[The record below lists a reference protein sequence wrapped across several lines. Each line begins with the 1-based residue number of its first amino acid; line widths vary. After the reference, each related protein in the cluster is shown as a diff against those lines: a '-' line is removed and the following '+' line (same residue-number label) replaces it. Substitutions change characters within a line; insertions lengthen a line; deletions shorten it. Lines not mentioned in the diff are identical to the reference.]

1 MLGRIFLQN
10 HLSRGLFFFFFN
22 IYLTILGLIA
32 ACVSGMQDLCCG
44 TQASFFFFGAQA
56 SCTCL
61 QHVGSAVWLP
71 GPRACRLR
79 SCGAW
84 VVALRH
90 VESSQT
96 RDWTCFPFIG
106 RWVFIH
112 YTIREVMFFAFWRCF
127 AACGILFPSAG
138 IQPAL
143 LVKAWSLNHW
153 TARETSDHNFG

>member
-10 HLSRGLFFFFFN
+10 HLSRGLFFFF
-22 IYLTILGLIA
+22 LIFIWPFWVLLRHA
-32 ACVSGMQDLCCG
+32 LVACKTFAVVHKLL
-44 TQASFFFFGAQA
+44 FFFFGAQA